1 MLIKAD
7 FNSFQN
13 QRSRCMWQDAA
24 EETVLQKSLLFCFYF
39 SDNQNRS
46 PADSVSIPLGQ
57 GPPPPFRLFP
67 LRFFTKV
74 LKILNFK
81 EI

>member
-1 MLIKAD
+1 
-7 FNSFQN
+7 
-13 QRSRCMWQDAA
+13 MWQDAA

-57 GPPPPFRLFP
+57 GPPPPFDFSP
-67 LRFFTKV
+67 FDSSKV